1 MKGNASGLLGHAGF
15 ATPVATAKESIP
27 RLTAPFPAQ
36 LDVVPAPPPL
46 GGERDSTDG
55 RGSLSVVPVHSVYNV
70 IVSPSQQQGLPQLA
84 QLFCSVPVSVPVS
97 MTVSLPVSVPV
108 SVPVK
113 VHLTQKILFR

>member
-55 RGSLSVVPVHSVYNV
+55 RGLLSVVPVHTVVY
-70 IVSPSQQQGLPQLA
+70 I
-84 QLFCSVPVSVPVS
+84 
-97 MTVSLPVSVPV
+97 M
-108 SVPVK
+108 
-113 VHLTQKILFR
+113 